1 MRSTVF
7 SVGILLLCRML
18 SATAKMPASNFNTIA
33 TQDVWQDVA
42 MMKAQINKYHEQHK
56 HEQHQ
61 EQEHRDLQFGAV
73 CDLVIEFFQEI
84 APASENRECKCS
96 WITQSLD
103 CSYSEVTCEDK
114 VLPTL
119 DIKFNLG
126 VVSSKVEICQAFQE
140 QDTFDPVCF
149 TANLDNR
156 MQFDRCTGA
165 TMGSTQCSCNACD
178 DGLTLDIDCSN
189 HHPLAK
195 TQGCQRIFF
204 QDKCLDFLP
213 TATAEH
219 EPEQEQE
226 SEAESELEAEPGT
239 EPETTTNVTV
249 ANVTSTTNTS
259 NATEMEAR
267 AKPFNGQGGGFVP
280 PDVLEEISGQAH
292 SPLNPP
298 KDENTVGTAD
308 VEEVHVGNAFP
319 ELEEDRTEEGSIT
332 TPSGEFVP
340 PDVLANINSSG
351 YAHTPLNPPKG
362 SNNIGTVDV
371 GEVHV
376 GNTFPEDGEEESDFG
391 TELDSETE
399 GFVPPDVLANITGN
413 GTTAS
418 NTPNNV
424 VGTVDVGEVHVG
436 NPFPARNFGQ
446 QAASLTDA
454 PSFSPTT
461 SGTPTIPPPTPQQR
475 ANEWVQADPND
486 STFST
491 SQRMQRYAMA
501 TLYYATQA
509 SDYWLYSED
518 WLSYTDN
525 ECDWFS
531 NSSEYPCNTTTG
543 ALEILD
549 LPENNLTGQLPE
561 EIGYLRSLKQV
572 FLPYNFLQGTLPS
585 QIGSLANLEDL
596 DLRSADLQGTVPTEI
611 GLLTN
616 LESLSLQFNWMVGPL
631 PSELGL
637 LTNAYSLEL
646 YGNNFR
652 GPFPS
657 ELCSLIIYYN
667 TEVQIDCATMN
678 CTCGCRCA

>member
-1 MRSTVF
+1 MRSPVF
-7 SVGILLLCRML
+7 SVGILLCGMV
-18 SATAKMPASNFNTIA
+18 SATAQLSASNLNTIA
-33 TQDVWQDVA
+33 TQDVWQDVSL
-42 MMKAQINKYHEQHK
+42 MKTQINKYHEHLK
-56 HEQHQ
+56 EQ

-103 CSYSEVTCEDK
+103 CSYQGVTCEDK
-114 VLPTL
+114 VLPAL

-126 VVSSKVEICQAFQE
+126 VVSSKIEVCQAFQE
-140 QDTFDPVCF
+140 QETFDPVCF

-156 MQFDRCTGA
+156 MQYDSCTGA
-165 TMGSTQCSCNACD
+165 TMGNTQCSCNACD
-178 DGLTLDIDCSN
+178 DGLTLDIDCTD

-195 TQGCQRIFF
+195 TQGCQRVFF

-213 TATAEH
+213 TATP
-219 EPEQEQE
+219 EPEPEPEPEIE
-226 SEAESELEAEPGT
+226 SEVQPET
-239 EPETTTNVTV
+239 EPDTTTNVTSV
-249 ANVTSTTNTS
+249 NIIASQL
-259 NATEMEAR
+259 EAR
-267 AKPFNGQGGGFVP
+267 ANPSAGQGGGFVP
-280 PDVLEEISGQAH
+280 PDILEEISGHAH
-292 SPLNPP
+292 TPLNPP
-298 KDENTVGTAD
+298 KGENTVGTAD
-308 VEEVHVGNAFP
+308 VGEVLVGNSFP
-319 ELEEDRTEEGSIT
+319 ELEEDRSEEDSSI
-332 TPSGEFVP
+332 TPSGGFVP
-340 PDVLANINSSG
+340 PDVLANINSTG

-362 SNNIGTVDV
+362 NDNIGAVDV

-376 GNTFPEDGEEESDFG
+376 ENTFPEDEDDDEDSDFG
-391 TELDSETE
+391 TELDSESE
-399 GFVPPDVLANITGN
+399 AFVPPDVLANITGN
-413 GTTAS
+413 GTTTS

-424 VGTVDVGEVHVG
+424 VGTVDVGEVHAG

-461 SGTPTIPPPTPQQR
+461 SGAPTIIPPTPQQS
-475 ANEWVQADPND
+475 ANEWVQADPNF

-501 TLYYATQA
+501 TLYYATTQA
-509 SDYWLYSED
+509 SEDWYDSQD
-518 WLSYTDN
+518 WLSYTG

-549 LPENNLTGQLPE
+549 LPENNLTGQLPD

-572 FLPYNFLQGTLPS
+572 FLPYNFLEGTLPS
-585 QIGSLANLEDL
+585 QIGSLTNLEDL

-611 GLLTN
+611 GLLAN

-646 YGNNFR
+646 YGNDFQ

-657 ELCSLIIYYN
+657 ELCSLIIDYN
-667 TEVQIDCATMN
+667 TEVHVDCAAMN
-678 CTCGCRCA
+678 CTCGCKCA